1 MSRFG
6 TDITSDDIVDTLS
19 FFDSWEDRYKYIIDL
34 DVSCLNW
41 RPSSVPR
48 TTWCAVVRVRYGWC
62 AAARATGYILMLT
75 AMLSL

>member
-34 DVSCLNW
+34 
-41 RPSSVPR
+41 
-48 TTWCAVVRVRYGWC
+48 
-62 AAARATGYILMLT
+62 
-75 AMLSL
+75 